1 MNFSLFQEVGQ
12 KEVEI
17 RKRSRKKKNFNYLK
31 STVISTSCANLQL
44 VLLKVE
50 GYFLPSGEIS
60 VKFRE
65 ISLKMKSRSSIYNS
79 FSCKIWPVRVVNM
92 RKYCIDHFALGYGAD
107 KNIALPTSHIPSIL
121 GIYHWTSSMMDGN
134 KTIPANPIGIR
145 IRNDFD
151 RWPSDI
157 WTKALKKEMV
167 VSINFK
173 HGVGSTDLETFY
185 QNWRKISQT
194 SNSVNLSKNFFV
206 NFFD

>member
-1 MNFSLFQEVGQ
+1 MAFKNETYRFIYRPVINYMNFSLFQEVGQ

-107 KNIALPTSHIPSIL
+107 KIL
-121 GIYHWTSSMMDGN
+121 HCAT
-134 KTIPANPIGIR
+134 
-145 IRNDFD
+145 
-151 RWPSDI
+151 
-157 WTKALKKEMV
+157 
-167 VSINFK
+167 
-173 HGVGSTDLETFY
+173 
-185 QNWRKISQT
+185 
-194 SNSVNLSKNFFV
+194 NLSYTIYIGYLSLNFIYDGWQQ
-206 NFFD
+206 NNTCKPNWDPD